1 MSEMSDLSGLPHLP
15 ILRAGEPHRSFQTRT
30 LTDVRT
36 GEPVGTVSQAIP
48 GVISRD
54 LRHAAENRRSLDAF
68 TTAELVEICHRAA
81 RLFGEEAIPLYPGA
95 ERTQSP
101 DEYLESLAAT
111 TGMPVAMGRMNL
123 GKITHVLGGIEGVLD
138 GLTRGLDLSVLDG
151 GWGEQGGRR
160 LSYQRTTDTL
170 GAILPNNSPG
180 VHNLWVPAIPLK
192 VKLVLR
198 PGGSEPWTPLR
209 ITSAMIAAGAP
220 PQAFS
225 LYPSGHDAVPAVL
238 LGTGRSMFFGDAST
252 VEAWQGTGKV
262 QLHGPGWSKVI
273 FDAEAAENWRE
284 HLDLLV
290 DSVVMN
296 GGRSCINCSSIW
308 TPKHGREI
316 AEAMAER
323 LAKIE
328 ARPLDHPD
336 AALAAF
342 PDPRVAHAISEILDD
357 ELRDGAAEDL
367 TTPIRGSRV
376 GEAGGCTFLEPTLV
390 HVTDPEHALAHA
402 EYGFPFA
409 AVVECPED
417 ELLDKIGPTLIGT
430 VIAGGEDFTRRAL
443 ECGHIDRLNLGAI
456 PTYKISWDQPHE
468 GNLFD
473 HLYQQRAF
481 QLAS

>member
-1 MSEMSDLSGLPHLP
+1 D
-15 ILRAGEPHRSFQTRT
+15 
-30 LTDVRT
+30 DY
-36 GEPVGTVSQAIP
+36 
-48 GVISRD
+48 
-54 LRHAAENRRSLDAF
+54 LD
-68 TTAELVEICHRAA
+68 
-81 RLFGEEAIPLYPGA
+81 
-95 ERTQSP
+95 
-101 DEYLESLAAT
+101 SLAAT

-160 LSYQRTTDTL
+160 LSYQRVSDTL

-209 ITSAMIAAGAP
+209 LVTAMIEAGAP

-225 LYPSGHDAVPAVL
+225 VYPSGHDAVPAVL

-252 VEAWQGTGKV
+252 VESWRGTGKV
-262 QLHGPGWSKVI
+262 ELHGPGWSKII
-273 FDAEAAENWRE
+273 FDAAAAENWRE
-284 HLDLLV
+284 HIDLLV
-290 DSVVMN
+290 DSVAMN

-308 TPKHGREI
+308 TPSHGREI

-323 LAKIE
+323 MAAIE
-328 ARPLDHPD
+328 ARPLDAED

-342 PDPRVAHAISEILDD
+342 PNPAVAHAISDILDD
-357 ELRDGAAEDL
+357 ELREGPVEDL
-367 TTPIRGSRV
+367 TTSRRGSRV
-376 GEAGGCTFLEPTLV
+376 AEAGGCTFLQPTLV
-390 HVTDPEHALAHA
+390 HVGDPEHKLAHT

-417 ELLDKIGPTLIGT
+417 RLFEAIGPTLIGT
-430 VIAGGEDFTRRAL
+430 VISADPAFRQRAL
-443 ECGHIDRLNLGAI
+443 ECQHIDRLNLGAI
-456 PTYKISWDQPHE
+456 PTFKISWDQPHE

-473 HLYQQRAF
+473 HLYHQRAF